1 MLGCLWHSL
10 CVGQRFPDWALA
22 TWKDTNPFAA
32 IRNTQSRRARSSKE
46 TSRLI
51 PLRSG
56 EPQSAVRFTMCLLEF
71 DRAIAMDHDHD
82 GGPGKMKKVSAL
94 DGDPKQG
101 DDGSWSQ
108 ALSPPS
114 FPTGRV
120 DLWRLRLDEP
130 LKAGSEASVLSSD
143 EIARASRFHFEKD
156 RIYFTRCR
164 SALRGLLAGYLAIP
178 PAEIR
183 FEYQASAKPQLAA
196 EQNPRALQFNVSHS
210 AAMALIAVGSEYRL
224 GVDIEKIRSD
234 VDTISLAER
243 FFSLRERA
251 GLQALPDHLRVPG
264 FFACWTRK
272 EAFLKATGDGF
283 SFPLSD
289 FSVTTHPDF
298 APRLEDIKGNA
309 KAAKQWFLADLRVA
323 DGFRATVALER
334 SYSPLETYA
343 WT

>member
-1 MLGCLWHSL
+1 
-10 CVGQRFPDWALA
+10 
-22 TWKDTNPFAA
+22 
-32 IRNTQSRRARSSKE
+32 
-46 TSRLI
+46 
-51 PLRSG
+51 
-56 EPQSAVRFTMCLLEF
+56 
-71 DRAIAMDHDHD
+71 
-82 GGPGKMKKVSAL
+82 MKKVSVLA
-94 DGDPKQG
+94 GDPKQG
-101 DDGSWSQ
+101 DDGLWSQ
-108 ALSPPS
+108 APSQPS

-143 EIARASRFHFEKD
+143 EMARASRFHFEKD
-156 RIYFTRCR
+156 QLHFTRCR

-178 PAEIR
+178 AAEIR
-183 FEYQASAKPQLAA
+183 FEYLASAKPQLAA

-210 AAMALIAVGSEYRL
+210 AGMALIAVGSEHRL

-234 VDTISLAER
+234 VDTASLAER

-283 SFPLSD
+283 SFPLAD
-289 FSVTTHPDF
+289 FSVTTHPDLD
-298 APRLEDIKGNA
+298 PRLEDIKGNTEA
-309 KAAKQWFLADLRVA
+309 GKQWFLADLSVV

-334 SYSPLETYA
+334 SYSRLETYA